1 MFSYKSIK
9 NDYNSKRSL
18 LIYNIV
24 DSINSYC
31 YQYGKCIKKNLPNA
45 KKICFVPNNSK
56 NNLIIKI
63 LKKNNVLIIKKK
75 SFLNMNVVSS
85 RFLYEYEYLKKYK
98 FI

>member
-24 DSINSYC
+24 DS
-31 YQYGKCIKKNLPNA
+31 IKKNLPNA

-85 RFLYEYEYLKKYK
+85 RFLYEYEYLKK
-98 FI
+98 I